1 MNADEVVQRAITGA
15 KWTIIL
21 SVIALPIAYVTNIM
35 LGRLSPEVLGTYSLL
50 NIFILFVASFILFG
64 GNSVI
69 VRFLP
74 QIDRD
79 RRAPFLTSYF
89 LVVIAIAVAAMAIM
103 FFFPQI
109 LELLLGENL
118 PEGDLS
124 HLLIILVPV
133 VTLFFIFVYT
143 LNALMEI
150 KTSVILRQAI
160 VYGNFVVFLA
170 LFFFARTFFS
180 EHASAII
187 WGFSLALYIVM
198 ALLSWLLTRKKMRIA
213 GKGNPSPTKLEPYL
227 PAGFW
232 GFSLFV
238 HASSIV
244 YFVYD
249 KVDQLFVVHYFNV
262 GELGLYYAVLQTAL
276 LIRFI
281 PMLIGNVLL
290 PTFSNL
296 IASNDTELIHKG
308 YQEAVKYTT
317 LLTVVASL
325 CCIFFSKEIL
335 GLFGAAYVGNHLM
348 LVTLAIFFGVTSMG
362 GINSSLVIAKG
373 RAGWYLGL
381 QIIMVSVQLMLTFY
395 LIEPF
400 GVIGAALAKG
410 VAVLIGQIGLIYI
423 VLRVLKM
430 GVHIPRQFFVGV
442 ATISIAA
449 LLYYFLTPSSAL
461 ISLGLFLPLVIIF
474 IYLAPY
480 SKKDLNFIREQVLR
494 KKS

>member
-1 MNADEVVQRAITGA
+1 MNPYEVVQRAITGA

-21 SVIALPIAYVTNIM
+21 SVIALPISYVTNII

-50 NIFILFVASFILFG
+50 NIFIIFVTSFILFG
-64 GNSVI
+64 GNNVI

-79 RRAPFLTSYF
+79 RRAPFLKGYL
-89 LVVIAIAVAAMAIM
+89 LVTVAIAVAAIAII

-124 HLLIILVPV
+124 YLLIILVPV
-133 VTLFFIFVYT
+133 VTLFFVFVYT

-160 VYGNFVVFLA
+160 VYGNFVVFLV

-227 PAGFW
+227 PTGFW

-262 GELGLYYAVLQTAL
+262 GELGLYYAALQTAL

-308 YQEAVKYTT
+308 YQEVVKYNT

-335 GLFGAAYVGNHLM
+335 GLFGVAYVGNHLV
-348 LVTLAIFFGVTSMG
+348 LVMLAIFLGMASMG

-373 RAGWYLGL
+373 RAGIYLLNSLAQIALQIALMFFLIGRLGVLGL
-381 QIIMVSVQLMLTFY
+381 AISRGASV
-395 LIEPF
+395 I
-400 GVIGAALAKG
+400 LA
-410 VAVLIGQIGLIYI
+410 QIGLILI
-423 VLRVLKM
+423 VTRVLNM
-430 GVHIPRQFFVGV
+430 GIKIPRQYI
-442 ATISIAA
+442 ISIPTIALAA
-449 LLYYFLTPSSAL
+449 ILYFTVSSGSIIISVASFLGCLAFFLYFGRY
-461 ISLGLFLPLVIIF
+461 SLRDVDF
-474 IYLAPY
+474 I
-480 SKKDLNFIREQVLR
+480 LR
-494 KKS
+494 QLR